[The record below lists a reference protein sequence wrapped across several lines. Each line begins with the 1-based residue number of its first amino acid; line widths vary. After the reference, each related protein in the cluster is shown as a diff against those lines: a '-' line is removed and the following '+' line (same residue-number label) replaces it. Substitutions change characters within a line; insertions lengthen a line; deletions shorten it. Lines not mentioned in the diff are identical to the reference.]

1 MTDAVKLGN
10 RFRAVR
16 RRLGLR
22 QSDVAKRARVSSAI
36 VSRIERGQ
44 IASLTLDR
52 AVRVAEVLEIGLDV
66 QATWRGGELE
76 RLVNARHAQMH
87 DLALELFES
96 LSGWVTAS
104 EVSFAVYRERGVI
117 DILAWHERTRTLLI
131 IELKTELVDPQEL
144 IGTMDRRRRL
154 ANEIGR
160 LRGWRPERVGTWIL
174 LADTRTNRRHVAPHR
189 RLRRGAFPAN
199 GHAMRGWLHEPSSPI
214 AALSFLPL
222 AADETV
228 SRDLRAP
235 RRVRR
240 SAASTSTSPAA

>member
-1 MTDAVKLGN
+1 MTDAVRIGN

-22 QSDVAKRARVSSAI
+22 QAEVAERARVSTTI

-44 IASLTLDR
+44 IASLTLAR

-96 LSGWVTAS
+96 LTGWVTAS

-154 ANEIGR
+154 AGEIGR
-160 LRGWRPERVGTWIL
+160 SRGWRPDRVGSWVL
-174 LADTRTNRRHVAPHR
+174 LADTRTHRRHVARHR
-189 RLRRGAFPAN
+189 RLLRSAFPAN
-199 GHAMRGWLHEPSSPI
+199 GHTMRAWLRAPSGPI

-222 AADETV
+222 TSDETV

-240 SAASTSTSPAA
+240 SRASTTTPPAE